1 MVIVTTTS
9 LYITPYITI
18 YTLRFRINPN
28 SQGVILTYVPL
39 LIPSKCLQILHKADS
54 FVRHMTVIQG
64 TLCPD
69 PSRLYV
75 FTLSSNTHTR
85 TYRYVC
91 MLNTCTVSILFCL
104 MNYTALYHVQ
114 PHFYRCVLLALFCF
128 QQIC

>member
-1 MVIVTTTS
+1 MVIVTTTL

-18 YTLRFRINPN
+18 YNTLRFRINPN

-75 FTLSSNTHTR
+75 FTLSSNTHTHVR
-85 TYRYVC
+85 TGMYVC
-91 MLNTCTVSILFCL
+91 
-104 MNYTALYHVQ
+104 
-114 PHFYRCVLLALFCF
+114 
-128 QQIC
+128 